1 MNIVYEMLP
10 SQYNMTIMFKYYP
23 RRNDLASVVDDY
35 RSNNKIIVSHCS
47 LDIKFESL
55 PESLLMAT
63 RNFIVE
69 KPLPSY
75 RWLHD
80 SWSSCSKFLERTF
93 VRSPSWLSVNL
104 MTPLFSYRHISSHP
118 TDSFHPDSFS
128 AKCTRTLTTH
138 LLCICCSANL
148 RLKLIIFLQPQTTRI
163 RLWNGAGKL
172 CSRSS

>member
-80 SWSSCSKFLERTF
+80 S
-93 VRSPSWLSVNL
+93 
-104 MTPLFSYRHISSHP
+104 
-118 TDSFHPDSFS
+118 
-128 AKCTRTLTTH
+128 
-138 LLCICCSANL
+138 
-148 RLKLIIFLQPQTTRI
+148 
-163 RLWNGAGKL
+163 
-172 CSRSS
+172 